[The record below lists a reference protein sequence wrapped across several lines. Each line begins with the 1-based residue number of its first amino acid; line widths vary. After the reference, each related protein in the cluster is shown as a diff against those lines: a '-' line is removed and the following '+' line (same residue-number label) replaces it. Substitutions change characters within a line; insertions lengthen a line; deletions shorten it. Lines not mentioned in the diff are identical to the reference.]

1 MSSNR
6 FTALKE
12 TNNIFTKN
20 KSDSNKFDS
29 NKFDSNKFDSNKFDS
44 NKFDSNKFIPS
55 STNNTLNNRWNEFG
69 MDVDDANREREER
82 ERERNVFRNNNNR
95 RSFFRK
101 GTRAKTPPPKEFK
114 LEEQDFP
121 SL

>member
-6 FTALKE
+6 FAALKE

-20 KSDSNKFDS
+20 KFNSDSNKFNS
-29 NKFDSNKFDSNKFDS
+29 NKFNS
-44 NKFDSNKFIPS
+44 DSNKFIPTS
-55 STNNTLNNRWNEFG
+55 SCNTLNSRWNEFG
-69 MDVDDANREREER
+69 IDVDNTNREREER

-95 RSFFRK
+95 RSFFRRE
-101 GTRAKTPPPKEFK
+101 TRPKTPPPKEFK
-114 LEEQDFP
+114 FEEEDFP